1 MDNSLTTTTQSAV
14 QVLPF
19 QVVLPNFKKIG
30 VLLAALAFYYIL
42 WDMGFVW
49 LWGDLTA
56 RFAADST
63 LLAEHAWIGMTGN
76 HLWMLLLAVSAVVL
90 ITGKQ
95 WRQWSGL
102 TLANARQSVR
112 LILPLIVIWS
122 AAMVIFVA
130 VTYLLPKQIPGFG
143 FQLSTPNVIGWL
155 AFEWIVV
162 GLTEEFWFR
171 GVLYRW
177 LRSAWTGTV
186 QIARWEIPSAAVVSA
201 ILFSAAHINF
211 STATF
216 TITHLDPL
224 QIGAQLA
231 LGLWYGLIRQR
242 TGSLL
247 GPILAHNITDG
258 ILMSLL
264 FVVAAMMR

>member
-1 MDNSLTTTTQSAV
+1 
-14 QVLPF
+14 
-19 QVVLPNFKKIG
+19 
-30 VLLAALAFYYIL
+30 
-42 WDMGFVW
+42 
-49 LWGDLTA
+49 
-56 RFAADST
+56 
-63 LLAEHAWIGMTGN
+63 
-76 HLWMLLLAVSAVVL
+76 
-90 ITGKQ
+90 
-95 WRQWSGL
+95 
-102 TLANARQSVR
+102 
-112 LILPLIVIWS
+112 LILTWS
-122 AAMVIFVA
+122 VAMVIFIA
-130 VTYLLPKQIPGFG
+130 VTYLVPKQLPGFG
-143 FQLSTPNVIGWL
+143 FHLSAPNVIGWL

-186 QIARWEIPSAAVVSA
+186 QLGRWEIPSAAVISA

-216 TITHLDPL
+216 TITHFDPL
-224 QIGAQLA
+224 QVGAQLA
-231 LGLWYGLIRQR
+231 LGLWYGVIRQR